1 MRMILFAI
9 WLLAML
15 QISWWTY
22 AAPSASPPSSSKSA
36 QRQDAFVP
44 NDDLEAFK
52 ASEDVKK
59 AESTRQF
66 FRQETLATLNEPWS
80 SFCEPTG
87 HKKLLT
93 SVGYY
98 YDHIDNALRVAQEY
112 HGPKVAA
119 YVRERNNTSDDI
131 RIVELIQQAYRN
143 GYFSVDEL
151 PDHQRKL
158 VTTAVKDE
166 KQRGKPCA

>member
-1 MRMILFAI
+1 MRLILFAI

-15 QISWWTY
+15 QVSWWTY
-22 AAPSASPPSSSKSA
+22 GAPSAAPRSSSNSA

-52 ASEDVKK
+52 ASEDVKQ
-59 AESTRQF
+59 AESSRQF
-66 FRQETLATLNEPWS
+66 FRQDTLATLNQPWS
-80 SFCEPTG
+80 SFCEPAG
-87 HKKLLT
+87 HKRLLT
-93 SVGYY
+93 TVGYY
-98 YDHIDNALRVAQEY
+98 YYDIENALRVAREY

-143 GYFSVDEL
+143 GYFRVDEL
-151 PDHQRKL
+151 PDYQRKL
-158 VTTAVKDE
+158 VATAVKDE
-166 KQRGKPCA
+166 TQRGKPCA